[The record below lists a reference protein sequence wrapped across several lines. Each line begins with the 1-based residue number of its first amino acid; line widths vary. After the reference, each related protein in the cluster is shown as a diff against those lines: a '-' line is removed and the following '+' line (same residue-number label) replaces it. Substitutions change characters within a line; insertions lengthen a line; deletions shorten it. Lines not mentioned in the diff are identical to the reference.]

1 MSQQEMTTY
10 LDEDLFPLPFCPG
23 CGHAS
28 IVGQLNAALVRLQL
42 DPHQVVIVTDI
53 GCQGLSD
60 KYFKTN
66 AFHGLHGRAIT
77 YATGIKLVNPAL
89 KVIALVGDGGC
100 GIGGHHLINAAR
112 RNIGLTVLVFNN
124 LNFGMTG
131 GEHSVTTPPHALTV
145 TTRYGHLERP
155 LDICSTVAVNG
166 ATFVARTMSY
176 AKGLSELIAQAITHD
191 GFALL
196 DIWEMCTAYFV
207 PNNRLNRQRLE
218 SMVASSGFSTGILHQ
233 EDRAEYSRA
242 YRAAV
247 SDQVGRPVLPARPL
261 ETRYESDLSSTL
273 CCCISGMA
281 GKKIG
286 TAAGMFSQGA
296 ILSGL
301 WATQRNDYPVTV
313 RSGYS
318 VSEVVLSHD
327 DAFQPGCSDP
337 DLMVVLF
344 PEGLKQERDRIANLP
359 PEATLFIDAALL
371 PVKTGARVVPLA
383 FNGTNRRKEYWAVM
397 ALAEVLRHLPIY
409 PLEAFKEAAAL
420 RQDFVQENLEA
431 IEASVGLAQWSG
443 QG

>member
-1 MSQQEMTTY
+1 VSQQEITTY

-23 CGHAS
+23 CGHAT
-28 IVGQLNAALVRLQL
+28 VVNQLNAALVRLQF
-42 DPHQVVIVTDI
+42 DPRQVVIVSDI

-60 KYFKTN
+60 RYFKTN
-66 AFHGLHGRAIT
+66 AFHGLHGRALT
-77 YATGIKLVNPAL
+77 YATGIKLVNPDL
-89 KVIALVGDGGC
+89 KVIVLIGDGGC

-131 GEHSVTTPPHALTV
+131 GEHSATTPPNALTV

-166 ATFVARTMSY
+166 ATFVARSMSY
-176 AKGLSELIAQAITHD
+176 DKGLSEVIAQAIMHD

-218 SMVASSGFSTGILHQ
+218 NILVSSGFSTGILHQ
-233 EDRAEYSRA
+233 EERIEYSRA

-247 SDQVGRPVLPARPL
+247 SDLAGQPVLPPRPL
-261 ETRYESDLSSTL
+261 ETRYASDLASTL

-286 TAAGMFSQGA
+286 TAAGAFSQGA

-318 VSEVVLSHD
+318 VSEVVLSRD
-327 DAFQPGCSDP
+327 DTFQPGCPDP

-344 PEGLKQERDRIANLP
+344 PEGLAHERARIANLT
-359 PEATLFIDAALL
+359 PEATLFIDASLL
-371 PVKTGARVVPLA
+371 PVKTGARVVPLD
-383 FNGTNRRKEYWAVM
+383 FGGTNRRKEQWAMM

-409 PLEAFKEAAAL
+409 PLDAFKDAVAL
-420 RQDFVQENLEA
+420 RKESAQENLGA
-431 IEASVGLAQWSG
+431 IEASIGLAQW
-443 QG
+443 

>member
-1 MSQQEMTTY
+1 MSQQEITTY
-10 LDEDLFPLPFCPG
+10 LDEVLLPLPFCPG

-28 IVGQLNAALVRLQL
+28 IVGQLNTALVRLQL
-42 DPHQVVIVTDI
+42 DPRQVVIVTDI

-77 YATGIKLVNPAL
+77 YATGIKLVNPDL

-100 GIGGHHLINAAR
+100 GIGGHHLISAAR

-131 GEHSVTTPPHALTV
+131 GEHSATTPPNALTV

-166 ATFVARTMSY
+166 ASFVARTMSY
-176 AKGLSELIAQAITHD
+176 DKGLSELIAQAIAHD

-218 SMVASSGFSTGILHQ
+218 NMLVSAGFATGILHQ
-233 EDRAEYSRA
+233 EERAEYSRA
-242 YRAAV
+242 YRVAV
-247 SDQVGRPVLPARPL
+247 SDQAGRPVLPAHL
-261 ETRYESDLSSTL
+261 LDTRYESRLAATL
-273 CCCISGMA
+273 YCCIAGMA

-286 TAAGMFSQGA
+286 TAAAAFSQGA

-318 VSEVVLSHD
+318 VSEIMLSRD
-327 DAFQPGCSDP
+327 DTFQPGSFDP

-344 PEGLKQERDRIANLP
+344 PEGLKQERDRIAGLP
-359 PEATLFIDAALL
+359 PGATLFIDAALL
-371 PVKTGARVVPLA
+371 PVKTAARVVPLD
-383 FNGTNRRKEYWAVM
+383 FSGTNRRKEYWAVM
-397 ALAEVLRHLPIY
+397 AMAEVLRHLPIY
-409 PLEAFKEAAAL
+409 PLEAFKEAVTL
-420 RQDFVQENLEA
+420 RKDFAQENLEA
-431 IEASVGLAQWSG
+431 VEASVGLAQW
-443 QG
+443 

>member
-1 MSQQEMTTY
+1 MSQQEVTTY
-10 LDEDLFPLPFCPG
+10 LDEELLPLPFCPG

-28 IVGQLNAALVRLQL
+28 VVGQLNAALVRLQL
-42 DPHQVVIVTDI
+42 DPRQVVIVTDI

-60 KYFKTN
+60 RYFRTN

-77 YATGIKLVNPAL
+77 YATGMKLVNPDL

-100 GIGGHHLINAAR
+100 GIGGHHLISAAR

-131 GEHSVTTPPHALTV
+131 GEHSATTPPGALTI

-166 ATFVARTMSY
+166 ATFVARSMSY
-176 AKGLSELIAQAITHD
+176 DKSLSELIAQAITHD

-218 SMVASSGFSTGILHQ
+218 NMLVSAGFSTGILHQ
-233 EDRAEYSRA
+233 EERAEYSRA

-247 SDQVGRPVLPARPL
+247 SDQVGRSALPAHPL
-261 ETRYESDLSSTL
+261 DTRYESSLASTL
-273 CCCISGMA
+273 YCCIAGMA

-318 VSEVVLSHD
+318 VSEVVLSRD
-327 DAFQPGCSDP
+327 DTFQLGYSNP

-344 PEGLKQERDRIANLP
+344 PEGLKHERDRIASLT
-359 PEATLFIDAALL
+359 PEATLFIDTSLL
-371 PVKTGARVVPLA
+371 PVTTGARVVPLD
-383 FNGTNRRKEYWAVM
+383 FSGTNRRKEYWAVM
-397 ALAEVLRHLPIY
+397 AMAEVLRYLPIY
-409 PLEAFKEAAAL
+409 PLEALKEAVSL
-420 RQDFVQENLEA
+420 RREFVQENLEA
-431 IEASVGLAQWSG
+431 VEASAGLAQW
-443 QG
+443 